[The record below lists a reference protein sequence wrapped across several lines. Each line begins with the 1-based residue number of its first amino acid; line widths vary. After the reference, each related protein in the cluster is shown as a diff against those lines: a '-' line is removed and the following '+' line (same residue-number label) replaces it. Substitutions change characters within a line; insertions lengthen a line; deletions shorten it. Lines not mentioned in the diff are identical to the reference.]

1 MNRYYTNKVSDELL
15 EQLRS
20 SNFPFRKPLFPMTK
34 DDVIIPTYA
43 DVLDYLINQGIF
55 ISVIQM
61 EVDKFFMGCIDSN
74 KMVTD
79 EDFCKMLDQIIML
92 ALELE

>member
-55 ISVIQM
+55 ISVIQT
-61 EVDKFFMGCIDSN
+61 EISQVFMGATNPN
-74 KMVTD
+74 KMATD
-79 EDFCKMLDQIIML
+79 KDFCKMLDQIIML
-92 ALELE
+92 ALEFE

>member
-15 EQLRS
+15 ERLRS
-20 SNFPFRKPLFPMTK
+20 SNFPFRRPLFPMTK

-61 EVDKFFMGCIDSN
+61 EIDKFFMGCTNFN
-74 KMVTD
+74 KMATD

>member
-15 EQLRS
+15 ERLRS

-43 DVLDYLINQGIF
+43 DVLDYLINQEIF
-55 ISVIQM
+55 ITITQTEIEHAFIGATSFRKVA
-61 EVDKFFMGCIDSN
+61 
-74 KMVTD
+74 TD
-79 EDFCKMLDQIIML
+79 YDFCKMLDQIIML
-92 ALELE
+92 ALEFE